1 MLSLC
6 KTRFGHSAA
15 HVLRTHRAGFGHPP
29 AAIILRWLR
38 AALVTSGAG
47 YERSCKP
54 LAQGVANAAA
64 LPFHLLMDLPFAFS
78 SDTAR
83 DSGTMTLQAR
93 MRAHFTDSIDTK
105 RAAADLL
112 DAPLAAAAGVMV
124 EALMNGG
131 KILACGNGGSA
142 GDAQHFA
149 AELVGRFERERRSLA
164 AISLATDTSIL
175 TAVAN
180 DYDFAQIFS
189 KQVEALGNPGDVLLA
204 ISTSGNSANVLA
216 AIEAAHARDM
226 RVIALTGKDGGN
238 IAKLLAAADIEI
250 RVPAARTA
258 RIQEVH
264 LLAIHCLCDGI
275 DFSLLGE
282 AG

>member
-1 MLSLC
+1 
-6 KTRFGHSAA
+6 
-15 HVLRTHRAGFGHPP
+15 
-29 AAIILRWLR
+29 
-38 AALVTSGAG
+38 
-47 YERSCKP
+47 
-54 LAQGVANAAA
+54 
-64 LPFHLLMDLPFAFS
+64 
-78 SDTAR
+78 
-83 DSGTMTLQAR
+83 MTLQAR

-282 AG
+282 AP